1 MAVIDSDAHVLETNH
16 TWDYMLESERDLRP
30 QIVPTP
36 VSYTH
41 LTLPTKRIV

>member
-16 TWDYMLESERDLRP
+16 TWDYMLESERSMRP

-36 VSYTH
+36 NDAIFGGRV
-41 LTLPTKRIV
+41 LVG